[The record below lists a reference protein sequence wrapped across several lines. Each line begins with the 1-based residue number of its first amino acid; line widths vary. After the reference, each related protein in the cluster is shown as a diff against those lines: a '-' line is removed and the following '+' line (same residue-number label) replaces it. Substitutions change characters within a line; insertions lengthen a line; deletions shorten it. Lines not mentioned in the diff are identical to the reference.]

1 MGKLKNLILLT
12 RYNIMIYFRKGMKNG
27 NIGPPK

>member
-12 RYNIMIYFRKGMKNG
+12 IYNIMIYFLKVMKNG
-27 NIGPPK
+27 NIGPP